1 MPVMILQDQK
11 MQRGITGMN
20 GLKNIIATAAYYFV
34 FSFSFF
40 GYGYFA
46 MNSFKTSFE
55 PGLAA

>member
-1 MPVMILQDQK
+1 
-11 MQRGITGMN
+11 MN
-20 GLKNIIATAAYYFV
+20 GLKHIIASAAYYFV

-46 MNSFKTSFE
+46 MHDLKTSFE